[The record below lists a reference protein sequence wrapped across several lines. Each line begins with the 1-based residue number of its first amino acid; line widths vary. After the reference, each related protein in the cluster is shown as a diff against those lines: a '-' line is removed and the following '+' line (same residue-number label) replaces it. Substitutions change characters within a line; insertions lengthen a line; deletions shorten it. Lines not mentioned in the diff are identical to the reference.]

1 MQTKY
6 LKDITIC
13 ESLKYQQFS
22 ITCLK
27 VTILEMGSERQ
38 KGAGETWLKSPG
50 MLMAKFKIKI
60 QLCWSPK
67 QALCGD
73 SKKI

>member
-6 LKDITIC
+6 LKDITIS
-13 ESLKYQQFS
+13 ESKIPAVLTNFP
-22 ITCLK
+22 K

-38 KGAGETWLKSPG
+38 KGAGEMCLKSPG

-60 QLCWSPK
+60 QLCCSPK
-67 QALCGD
+67 QALCRD
-73 SKKI
+73 SKKT